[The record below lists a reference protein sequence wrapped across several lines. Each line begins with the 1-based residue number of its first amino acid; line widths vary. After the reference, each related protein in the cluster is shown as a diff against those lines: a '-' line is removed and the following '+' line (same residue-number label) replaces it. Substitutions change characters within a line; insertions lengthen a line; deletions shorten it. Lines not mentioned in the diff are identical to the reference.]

1 MSDVTSVDANM
12 CHLLPAFR
20 AKVISVLAEATREC
34 AGKYEGFVKWSVFE
48 GFRSQARQT
57 HLYNQGR
64 TTPGDIVTNARVSLY
79 HNKCIAVD
87 VVWVGESGNPH
98 WDGEAGLWAQ
108 FGHCAKAAGLEWGG
122 SWSGSGAALG
132 DVGHIQI
139 PKAEVPVLQNA
150 IDAFKQTEGL
160 V

>member
-1 MSDVTSVDANM
+1 MSNTDEVDSNL

-20 AKVISVLAEATREC
+20 SKVEAVLAEATREC
-34 AGKYEGFVKWSVFE
+34 AGKYEGFAAWKVFE

-57 HLYNQGR
+57 ALYNQGR
-64 TTPGDIVTNARVSLY
+64 TTPGSIVTNARISLY

-98 WDGEAGLWAQ
+98 WDGAAGLWAQ

-122 SWSGSGAALG
+122 SWSGGLG

-139 PKAEVPVLQNA
+139 TKADVPAMQNA
-150 IDAFKQTEGL
+150 IDNFKQVEGL
-160 V
+160 I